1 MKAVDIS
8 LRRRL
13 FPNINEDGWKFISV
27 LALVSIVLMMVWLP
41 LGCISFLL
49 TVWSFYCFRDPVRIT
64 PVLSDI
70 VVAPADG
77 LIVSISR
84 EKGPDALGLGNK
96 NFTRVCI
103 FSGLFDSHINRMPIK
118 GKISKTFY
126 DAGKIF
132 SGELQKNALGNEKML
147 FAWRKE
153 NYDFAVQQTALI
165 CNHRVINRIKIGEEL
180 QTGERFGSIR
190 YGGYVDLFLPEKVE
204 PQVCVGQQMIAGE
217 TVVANV
223 KSDAPRMEGEIR

>member
-1 MKAVDIS
+1 MKTVDIS
-8 LRRRL
+8 PRRYL

-27 LALVSIVLMMVWLP
+27 LALVSIILMMVWLP
-41 LGCISFLL
+41 LGCVSFAV
-49 TVWSFYCFRDPVRIT
+49 TIWSFYCFRDPVRIT
-64 PVLSDI
+64 PILSDI

-77 LIVSISR
+77 LIVSINR

-126 DAGKIF
+126 DAGKKF
-132 SGELQKNALGNEKML
+132 TGALKKNALGNEKML
-147 FAWRKE
+147 LAWRKE
-153 NYDFAVQQTALI
+153 SYDFALQQTALI
-165 CNHRVINRIKIGEEL
+165 CNHRVINKAKIGDEL
-180 QTGERFGSIR
+180 QTGERLGFIR
-190 YGGYVDLFLPEKVE
+190 YGGYVDLFLPDKVE

-217 TVVANV
+217 TVVANI
-223 KSDAPRMEGEIR
+223 KSDAPRIEGEIR